1 VNSVEL
7 KITERKEE
15 PLLSRVNLTGEIIFE
30 AATPSYDE
38 VKKKISSSL
47 NCDEKLI
54 VIKNIYA
61 KFGIKK
67 ADFLAY
73 IYNNEESMKKIEPKP
88 KEKKKAQE
96 EKPTEKTEHP
106 KEEKEPQKEEK
117 KKPKETK
124 EEKKPKETSKEEKKP
139 EEKKEKKQ

>member
-1 VNSVEL
+1 MNSVEL
-7 KITERKEE
+7 KITEKKEE
-15 PLLSRVNLTGEIIFE
+15 PLLSRVKLTGEVIFE
-30 AATPSYDE
+30 ATTPSYDK

-73 IYNNEESMKKIEPKP
+73 IYNNEDAIKRIEPKP

-96 EKPTEKTEHP
+96 EKPTEKAEHP

-124 EEKKPKETSKEEKKP
+124 EEKKPEDKPKEKKKEEKK
-139 EEKKEKKQ
+139 EEKQ